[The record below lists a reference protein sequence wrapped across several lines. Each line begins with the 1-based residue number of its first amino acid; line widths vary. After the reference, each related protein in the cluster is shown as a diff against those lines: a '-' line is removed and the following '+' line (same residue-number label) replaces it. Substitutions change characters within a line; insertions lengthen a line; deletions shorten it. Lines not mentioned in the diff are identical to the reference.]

1 MKGTI
6 VSAWVD
12 TCRELYGEEI
22 TNESLSHHGISKD
35 KIFNPSEEVEDK
47 VALGILEYIG
57 KKLGK
62 SSDEMWRTMGN
73 QNILTYTKVY
83 PAFFRYKNLYSFLE
97 AMYDIH
103 VVVTQRVKGAR
114 PPILGIKPVDKYT
127 AQMTYSSSR
136 GMFSYFLGML
146 EGAAKFFNEDV
157 DVKTLERSDDFLKLS
172 ITFPEE
178 ISFEKN
184 FVFNKLL
191 SLGFIKSMEA
201 KLALT
206 SLVLVGLPSVLL
218 LEFAPSNIAIPSILG
233 LSALVPFLVS
243 KGLFM
248 PLKAIYKYIDKLNDR
263 NFSLVHNISTNDF
276 FEDLNNKL
284 GEIKDTIK
292 TDFVGYKGTT
302 DELNVFADKFAIIS
316 GNMSST
322 SNEIYSVVEQ
332 VSEGAISQAYETEQ
346 VSSQIHKSIESLNEV
361 VEKENQGK
369 DELESSVETISKG
382 FEELKTTS
390 NSLNNILEQFS
401 LVQDKGKDLQTKASE
416 VRDIVGTVEQIAG
429 QTNLLA
435 LNASIEAARVG
446 EHGRGFAVVASEIR
460 ELAEGSRD
468 AVQTINDNLES
479 FIDNIDDFVLGISE
493 QFSILEKENIK
504 LNSVTEDNLD
514 SVDSIGQVSQ
524 LIIELTNELTKETN
538 NINRISESI
547 ESLAA
552 IAEENS
558 ASSQEVSANVQ
569 TYTEEIRNMT
579 ENIDEFKKVSVDF
592 SKDLEKYVI

>member
-6 VSAWVD
+6 VSAWVN

-22 TNESLSHHGISKD
+22 TNESLAHHGIRKD
-35 KIFNPSEEVEDK
+35 KIFHPSEEIEDGK
-47 VALGILEYIG
+47 ALGILEYIG

-73 QNILTYTKVY
+73 HNILTYTKVY

-103 VVVTQRVKGAR
+103 VVVTQRVKGAK
-114 PPILGIKPVDKYT
+114 PPILGIKPVDKHT
-127 AQMTYSSSR
+127 AHMTYASKR

-146 EGAAKFFNEDV
+146 EGAAKYFKEDV
-157 DVKTLERSDDFLKLS
+157 DIKTLERSDDFLKLS

-178 ISFEKN
+178 ISYEKN
-184 FVFNKLL
+184 FAFNKLL
-191 SLGFIKSMEA
+191 SLGFIKSMEG

-206 SLVLVGLPSVLL
+206 SLVLVGLPSILL
-218 LEFAPSNIAIPSILG
+218 VEFAPSSVLIPGILG
-233 LSALVPFLVS
+233 LSAMVPFLVS
-243 KGLFM
+243 KGLFR
-248 PLKAIYKYIDKLNDR
+248 PLKSIYQYIDKLKDR
-263 NFSLVHNISTNDF
+263 DFSLVQNISTNDF

-284 GEIKDTIK
+284 NEIKETIK

-302 DELNVFADKFAIIS
+302 DELNVFADEFSVIS

-332 VSEGAISQAYETEQ
+332 VSEGAINQAYETEQ
-346 VSSQIHKSIESLNEV
+346 VSSQIHQSIDSLNEV

-369 DELESSVETISKG
+369 DELEASVEVISRG
-382 FEELKTTS
+382 FEELKATS
-390 NSLNNILEQFS
+390 DSLNNVLEQFS
-401 LVQDKGKDLQTKASE
+401 LVQEKGKDLQSKASE

-460 ELAEGSRD
+460 ELAEGSSD

-479 FIDNIDDFVLGISE
+479 FIENIDEFVLGISE

-504 LNSVTEDNLD
+504 LNSVTEDNMD
-514 SVDSIGQVSQ
+514 SVDSIAKVSQ
-524 LIIELTNELTKETN
+524 LIIELTNELTRETD

-579 ENIDEFKKVSVDF
+579 KNIDEFKKVSVDF